1 MFIGFNIVIMRIK
14 YNFAFKNSKLSPWQ
28 RPAPPNLLVSDASL
42 DKKLAFLYQEFNKN
56 SEIFYPSSLILILSF
71 IISLVN
77 IFPNLAIKRLEAD
90 HYQYSLISKK
100 LIDLDTSKKRFK
112 KTLNVFD
119 GYFSQATTSYLFAFY
134 LQNSVPEGVKINSY
148 SFSDN
153 GFDIYLSAF
162 NLDSLNEFITLII
175 ESPVVEKSSVT
186 INQINRLES
195 NSRDGEKIS
204 TKYDLEIYGQTA
216 KIDIKKR
223 EDLYKE
229 SNANGLLRKLQRFNY
244 LKTLLRG

>member
-1 MFIGFNIVIMRIK
+1 MRIK

-28 RPAPPNLLVSDASL
+28 RPAPPNLLVTDASI
-42 DKKLAFLYQEFNKN
+42 DKKLVFLYQEFNKN
-56 SEIFYPSSLILILSF
+56 AEIFYPSSLILILSF
-71 IISLVN
+71 VIYLIN
-77 IFPNLAIKRLEAD
+77 IFPTLTIKKFEAD
-90 HYQYSLISKK
+90 HNQYSLISSKLSDLNSSKQRYKK
-100 LIDLDTSKKRFK
+100 N
-112 KTLNVFD
+112 LNNLEE
-119 GYFSQATTSYLFAFY
+119 YFSQSTTSYLFAFY
-134 LQNSVPEGVKINSY
+134 LQNSVPKGIKINSY

-153 GFDIYLSAF
+153 GFDINLSSYS
-162 NLDSLNEFITLII
+162 LDSINEFITLII
-175 ESPVVEKSSVT
+175 ESPVINKNSVT

-195 NSRDGEKIS
+195 NSSEGKKFS

-244 LKTLLRG
+244 LKSLLRG